1 VSAFSPQGG
10 DYPSNDAPSIITG
23 IDFPKLNPIDSSGN
37 RMLAFTNVSKT
48 YLPETKLSD
57 EIYNELDKKC
67 KTDPTHWKKKKNSYV
82 YDDLYSTEIIIQRPH
97 IGDTIT
103 IKETKD
109 NGNDNYLY

>member
-1 VSAFSPQGG
+1 VSAFSPQSG

-57 EIYNELDKKC
+57 EIYNELDKNARR
-67 KTDPTHWKKKKNSYV
+67 T
-82 YDDLYSTEIIIQRPH
+82 LR
-97 IGDTIT
+97 IGRKRRTPMYTTIF
-103 IKETKD
+103 ILLK
-109 NGNDNYLY
+109 